1 MRPLELDEGGA
12 FARAKPRDAVRSID
26 RPRKK
31 TRVES
36 QSRFARLHNS
46 ASLSLARARF
56 LRESQV
62 SCRTSGATG
71 ARCRVLDRFRL
82 PVDRSIDRSIDR
94 RCLSFVAV
102 ARRRIKRIRIAGIR
116 RRTEKLVEKRRR
128 DFLSK
133 DFGRRCL
140 SHLYFAR
147 RLVKERRI
155 SGC

>member
-1 MRPLELDEGGA
+1 VDEGGA
-12 FARAKPRDAVRSID
+12 FARAVRSID
-26 RPRKK
+26 RSRKK

-71 ARCRVLDRFRL
+71 ATGRVLHRFRL
-82 PVDRSIDRSIDR
+82 PVDRSIDRSTMSPVC
-94 RCLSFVAV
+94 RCRSSANQRDPNRWNPPANGE
-102 ARRRIKRIRIAGIR
+102 AR
-116 RRTEKLVEKRRR
+116 EKRRR